1 MKKFNLKDANPCR
14 WWNIINKISGRSAN
28 VTPIS
33 YEDAAGNVISGN
45 NLAKRLNEFR
55 PHRNFHHDT

>member
-1 MKKFNLKDANPCR
+1 MKKLTILKMP
-14 WWNIINKISGRSAN
+14 IPVGGGISLIKTN

-33 YEDAAGNVISGN
+33 YEDEAGNVISGN

-55 PHRNFHHDT
+55 PHRNFHHYT